1 MVEKPGGDGGIDR
14 RLLDLVS
21 DSVRRDA
28 LVALNERIASATEL
42 SKKLGVD
49 VATMTAHLEKMCE
62 QGLIEVVD
70 AFPSERAAERGYR
83 ARVRAL
89 WSTAEWSTL
98 SIEERRRLSAWVVR
112 MIVADADGA
121 LEAGTFNARSDSHA
135 SRTLSVV
142 DERGWQELTR
152 IQDEAMEASFAVQ
165 AASAERLAESGQDG
179 IPVMSAMLCFE
190 MAPGPG

>member
-1 MVEKPGGDGGIDR
+1 
-14 RLLDLVS
+14 
-21 DSVRRDA
+21 
-28 LVALNERIASATEL
+28 
-42 SKKLGVD
+42 
-49 VATMTAHLEKMCE
+49 MTAHLEKMCE
-62 QGLIEVVD
+62 QGLVEVVD
-70 AFPSERAAERGYR
+70 DFPAERAAERGYR

-89 WSTAEWSTL
+89 WEHGGMVHPQQ
-98 SIEERRRLSAWVVR
+98 ERRRLSAWVVR

-142 DERGWQELTR
+142 DERGWHELTR

-165 AASAERLAESGQDG
+165 AASAERLAESGEDR

-190 MAPGPG
+190 MAPGPA